1 MEKYSFTRI
10 EKLVL
15 FGFFTLFS
23 CGIYAQNIP
32 YSEKLYGGSEGG
44 IVGAIDGEHSVSP
57 SGQFS
62 YSIPIPAVAGTGGV
76 KPALTVAY
84 NSSTKDGL
92 LGYGFELV
100 GLSMINRTPGTLN
113 DGGISYVNF
122 TSRDKFMLDGMRLV
136 DVGVYAGGGYEYR
149 TENDVFARI
158 VAKGNS
164 INPESFTVYTK
175 DGLTYE
181 YKPNGGVT
189 GTNKDKTI
197 FWLVTKVTDTSGN
210 YYAVTYGGNAST
222 NDFWPTRIIY
232 TGNDKAGLS
241 PYASIS
247 FDYGDNP
254 VSSVS
259 YVYGCEVRRSKILT
273 DIDVCFG
280 TQTVKTFHMD
290 YQNAYGKRQLVKISE
305 SADDGTH
312 KNPTTFEW
320 YNLENFSVT
329 DGVYVQIPSIHKAK
343 LTIGDFNGDGKSDF
357 LATPENNDAG
367 WNGWKLFISDGKSFR
382 MVSENVMEGRSR
394 MAQVVAG
401 DFDGDGYDDIVIKN
415 HYGSNYQTILYTTD
429 VSQGKVE
436 LKYRKSVLSEN
447 RKYTIQV
454 VSYDGDGLA
463 DLFVWYDKSKNYKLI
478 RALSNN
484 SVAVPLNEV
493 YSGTVKADENWDRLE
508 YCDLNGDGLTDIM
521 NLHKNGYSLYLS
533 NIGSMDMYSSP
544 VTGTWPDKYHDMRF
558 GDFNGDG
565 KSDMYLTGWEK
576 DPNVDGW
583 ANWNICFSK
592 GDNTFERVDFARL
605 FKAKDK
611 QIFVTD
617 INGDGFDDFY
627 AIDRKSD
634 GNSMTSPDV
643 WLNDGTGRVYKQV
656 RGANTYALDKW
667 HYYAGDYNGDGKMD
681 FLCTADWKNATWDGY
696 HLFVMPD
703 GMINLLS
710 QIKDGMG
717 NTTTVNYKYLSDA
730 SVFERGTDDEYP
742 LSSVG
747 SSWPVVSEVSVP
759 DGVGGRAVTSY
770 KYSNALMH
778 RRGRGLLGFE
788 SVTTNDLTNGTKTV
802 DEYEVNKDKYVMSL
816 KRSRTWSGDRLLA
829 DKVVENKVLYTGF
842 AKVFTVV
849 PVSVTETT
857 YEYNSGAK
865 VSEMSSET
873 EYDMYGNVS
882 KSVTKKG
889 GVTTTAQNVYV
900 NDKEKWQL
908 GRLTES
914 TVTHSRYSETL
925 TKKATFE
932 YDDVTGLLIAENSEP
947 DNTVFGIRKEYVRD
961 VFGNIVESR
970 TIPNN
975 GDATRRE
982 RTSYDSR
989 GQYILSK
996 TNTLGFKTQLT
1007 VDEALGVELTSVD
1020 ANNQLTTNTYD
1031 RFGRLLTMTSPLL
1044 SSRTCTGWAA
1054 GMTDA
1059 PSTAVYFTYTETTGS
1074 PYSLEFFD
1082 CLGRTVRKVYVT
1094 PFDEKV
1100 YADTEYNSK
1109 GQVARTS
1116 EPYFP
1121 GDKIYWNIN
1130 YYDDV
1135 GRTVRQ
1141 VTADGAETSISYNGN
1156 ETTVTDALG
1165 RNTVKRTDML
1175 GRLVSCQDISG
1186 CSISYDYDLAGNC
1199 IEVNGA
1205 GKTILMEYDIMG
1217 RRTRIEDY
1225 DIGVVED
1232 EYNAYGECVRH
1243 KDGKGTTTY
1252 VYDSGGR
1259 VTLEENSD
1267 GKTQYFYDSGWKGS
1281 ISSIYGQEAIKT
1293 FYYDEY
1299 GRVSKVHDYYGEISY
1314 YTQTTYNDIDKPDVI
1329 TYPSGLRVKNHYNKY
1344 GMLLKVTGAD
1354 DDRLYW
1360 ELKATDA
1367 RMQPVEE
1374 MLGNGLAV
1382 NTAYDDASGRVE
1394 SIVTPDIS
1402 NMQYG
1407 WDCLGNLIS
1416 RTDVGKGLSEDF
1428 LYDRAN
1434 RLSEVRRN
1442 GETVQTITYDDAG
1455 NIITKSDVGRYVYQ
1469 GGANRL
1475 TNIMEPMCVLKS
1487 WRGMEYT
1494 AFNKLRRVKIDNTH
1508 NMEFKYGV
1516 DKSRIRMARVD
1527 VSDSRPIEKE
1537 RRYYVGRIYEEEHA
1551 GNDVT
1556 RFNYIFA
1563 GDKMVAISVMHGK
1576 DDVETAF
1583 LHHDHLGSVLAYTD
1597 SDGRLIQ
1604 ELSYD
1609 AWGRRRD
1616 PATWNYYDA
1625 EASAGAYDVHGFT
1638 GHEHIDILE
1647 MINMDGR
1654 IYDPIVGRFLS
1665 PDPIIQDMSFSQ
1677 SLNRYSYCLNNPLSM
1692 LDPTGYSWLSKHWKS
1707 LIAATVGIVAGAVT
1721 GGAMSGVVAAAI
1733 VGGAAG
1739 GAAGALT
1746 GALLN
1751 GANIAQIA
1759 KATFTGAFWGGIS
1772 GMLNFASA
1780 GSTFIESL
1788 VKHSMSQALIEGAQ
1802 GGNLFHGMMIGLVS
1816 SVGSQLS
1823 FKYVSNLGDIGS
1835 LLMSS
1840 IISGTVSEIGGGKFA
1855 NGAVTGAFSYLFNE
1869 MQHHFGD
1876 RLLKKVYV
1884 EYINSMD
1891 IPINKLCE
1899 KIGGELEPLKNIKN
1913 LNGCAIR
1920 LSYAMNKAGF
1930 KIPKSAYT
1938 YKGGDG
1944 KYYFKLASRMADY
1957 MKQWYVLSV
1966 KNSDNVKNGLVFQHI
1981 SHLFSG
1987 VSGHVDVV
1995 YRNYWG
2001 SLYESGDNL
2010 RAPYQS
2016 ETQYVVS
2023 DIFH

>member
-1 MEKYSFTRI
+1 MTENLFISIK
-10 EKLVL
+10 KLFLSELFVL
-15 FGFFTLFS
+15 LC
-23 CGIYAQNIP
+23 CGVNAQNIP
-32 YSEKLYGGSEGG
+32 YVEKMYGGSDSG

-57 SGQFS
+57 SGQFT
-62 YSIPIPAVAGTGGV
+62 YSIPIPIVAGTGGV
-76 KPALTVAY
+76 KPALTIAY
-84 NSSTKDGL
+84 NNSTKDGL

-100 GLSMINRTPGTLN
+100 GLSMISRTPGTLI

-164 INPESFTVYTK
+164 TNPESFTVYTK

-181 YKPNGGVT
+181 YKPDGGIT
-189 GTNKDKTI
+189 GTTTGNTL

-210 YYAVTYGGNAST
+210 YYTVNYGGNAST

-232 TGNDKAGLS
+232 TGNERAGLN
-241 PYASIS
+241 PYASVS
-247 FDYGDNP
+247 FEYADNQTSP
-254 VSSVS
+254 VS
-259 YVYGCEVRRSKILT
+259 YVYGHEVRRSRILT
-273 DIDVCFG
+273 DINAAFG
-280 TQTVKTFHMD
+280 TQTVKVFHLD
-290 YQNAYGKRQLVKISE
+290 YQNVNGKRQLVRISE

-329 DGVYVQIPSIHKAK
+329 DGVYTQTPSIHKAK

-382 MVSENVMEGRSR
+382 MVSENVMDGKST

-436 LKYRKSVLSEN
+436 LKYRKMVLSEN
-447 RKYTIQV
+447 RKYTIQS
-454 VSYDGDGLA
+454 VSYDGDGMA
-463 DLFVWYDKSKNYKLI
+463 DLFVWYDKSKDYKII
-478 RALSNN
+478 RALANN
-484 SVAVPLNEV
+484 SVAVPLNEI
-493 YSGTVKADENWDRLE
+493 YSGTVNAGENWDRLE

-521 NLHKNGYSLYLS
+521 NLHQNGYSLYVS
-533 NIGSMDMYSSP
+533 NTGNMDMYSSP

-565 KSDMYLTGWEK
+565 KSDMFLTGWEK

-592 GDNTFERVDFARL
+592 GNNTFERLDFARL
-605 FKAKDK
+605 FKSKDK
-611 QIFVTD
+611 QIFVMD

-627 AIDRKSD
+627 AVDRKSD
-634 GNSMTSPDV
+634 GNNMTSPDV
-643 WLNDGTGRVYKQV
+643 WLNDGTGRVYKQA

-681 FLCTADWKNATWDGY
+681 LLCTADWKNSTWDGY
-696 HLFVMPD
+696 QLFVMPE
-703 GMINLLS
+703 GMTNLLS

-717 NTTTVNYKYLSDA
+717 NVTTVSYKYLSDA
-730 SVFERGTDDEYP
+730 SVFERGTDYEYP

-770 KYSNALMH
+770 KYSNALVH

-788 SVTTNDLTNGTKTV
+788 SVTINDLTNGTKIV

-842 AKVFTVV
+842 AKVFAVV
-849 PVSVTETT
+849 PVSVTEMT

-865 VSEMSSET
+865 VSEMKSET

-882 KSVTKKG
+882 MSVTEKG
-889 GVTTTAQNVYV
+889 GVTTTTQNVYV
-900 NDKEKWQL
+900 NDKEKWRL
-908 GRLTES
+908 GRLKES
-914 TVTHSRYSETL
+914 TVTHSKYDETL

-947 DNTVFGIRKEYVRD
+947 DNAVYGIRKEYVRD

-982 RTSYDSR
+982 KTSYDSR

-1007 VDEALGVELTSVD
+1007 VDEALGVELTSIDV
-1020 ANNQLTTNTYD
+1020 NNQLTTNTYD

-1044 SSRTCTGWAA
+1044 SSRSCTGWAE
-1054 GMTDA
+1054 GMKDA
-1059 PSTAVYFTYTETTGS
+1059 PSTAVYFTYTEATGS

-1082 CLGRTVRKVYVT
+1082 CLGRTVRKVSVT

-1100 YADTEYNSK
+1100 YVDTEYNSR
-1109 GQVARTS
+1109 GLVVRTS

-1121 GDKIYWNIN
+1121 GDNIYWNLN

-1141 VTADGAETSISYNGN
+1141 ITADGAETSITYNGN

-1165 RNTVKRTDML
+1165 RNTVKRMDML

-1186 CSISYDYDLAGNC
+1186 CSISYEYDVAGNC
-1199 IEVNGA
+1199 IEVDGPN
-1205 GKTILMEYDIMG
+1205 KTILMEYDIMG

-1232 EYNAYGECVRH
+1232 EYNAYGECIRH

-1252 VYDSGGR
+1252 AYDSGGR
-1259 VTLEENSD
+1259 ITLEENSD
-1267 GKTQYFYDSGWKGS
+1267 GKTRYFYDSGWKGS
-1281 ISSIYGQEAIKT
+1281 ISSIYGYEAIKT

-1299 GRVSKVHDYYGEISY
+1299 GRVKKVQDYYGEISY
-1314 YTQTTYNDIDKPDVI
+1314 YTETTYNDIDKPDVI

-1374 MLGNGLAV
+1374 MLGNGLTV

-1394 SIVTPDIS
+1394 SIVTPGIS

-1407 WDCLGNLIS
+1407 WDCVGNLIS

-1428 LYDRAN
+1428 SYDRVN

-1442 GETVQTITYDDAG
+1442 GETVQTMTYDYAG
-1455 NIITKSDVGRYVYQ
+1455 NILTKSDVGRYVYNV
-1469 GGANRL
+1469 GNRL
-1475 TNIMEPMCVLKS
+1475 TNIMELLCVLKS

-1494 AFNKLRRVKIDNTH
+1494 PFHKLSRVKIDNTH

-1527 VSDSRPIEKE
+1527 VSDSRPIVKE
-1537 RRYYVGRIYEEEHA
+1537 RRYYVGKIYEEEHDS
-1551 GNDVT
+1551 NNNVT
-1556 RFNYIFA
+1556 CFNYIFA

-1576 DDVETAF
+1576 DDVETVF

-1665 PDPIIQDMSFSQ
+1665 PDPIIQNMSFSQ

-1692 LDPTGYSWLSKHWKS
+1692 LDPTGYSWLSKNWKS
-1707 LIAATVGIVAGAVT
+1707 LIAATVGIVVGAVT
-1721 GGAMSGVVAAAI
+1721 GGAMTGVVAAAI

-1751 GANIAQIA
+1751 GANISQIA
-1759 KATFTGAFWGGIS
+1759 KATFTGAFWGGVSGFLNFSSGGGELIEKLFKHS
-1772 GMLNFASA
+1772 LSNAWLEGVKGGNMAHGMLM
-1780 GSTFIESL
+1780 GL
-1788 VKHSMSQALIEGAQ
+1788 VKCGSSDYVSSLGNKIGPIIDAYKVSVVAMSS
-1802 GGNLFHGMMIGLVS
+1802 GLVS
-1816 SVGSQLS
+1816 E
-1823 FKYVSNLGDIGS
+1823 
-1835 LLMSS
+1835 
-1840 IISGTVSEIGGGKFA
+1840 ISGGNFA
-1855 NGAVTGAFSYLFNE
+1855 NGAVTGAFAYLFNAKLHE
-1869 MQHHFGD
+1869 WESD
-1876 RLLKKVYV
+1876 RRSTHDLVFIGKNSRKILNRALKFMIKRYQYTRKEVAALRLDDGHVVVMRDGKSRVDY
-1884 EYINSMD
+1884 S
-1891 IPINKLCE
+1891 
-1899 KIGGELEPLKNIKN
+1899 ELYTDK
-1913 LNGCAIR
+1913 G
-1920 LSYAMNKAGF
+1920 
-1930 KIPKSAYT
+1930 AYPAT
-1938 YKGGDG
+1938 YKGIEVVSYVHTHPTEGLWVNQDNPLNVSYADSSTAQNLGLYDINVLLENGD
-1944 KYYFKLASRMADY
+1944 YY
-1957 MKQWYVLSV
+1957 
-1966 KNSDNVKNGLVFQHI
+1966 NV
-1981 SHLFSG
+1981 G
-1987 VSGHVDVV
+1987 VSVQSWPYPTLRFNV
-1995 YRNYWG
+1995 YN
-2001 SLYESGDNL
+2001 E
-2010 RAPYQS
+2010 
-2016 ETQYVVS
+2016 
-2023 DIFH
+2023 